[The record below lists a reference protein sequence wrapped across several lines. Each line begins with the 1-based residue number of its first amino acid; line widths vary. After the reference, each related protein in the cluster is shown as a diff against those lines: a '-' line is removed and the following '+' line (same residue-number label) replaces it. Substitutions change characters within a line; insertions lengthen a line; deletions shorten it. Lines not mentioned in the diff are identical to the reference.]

1 MPRLRWMFFAAI
13 VTLGIFISVTVC
25 YFEIRRLDRLTV
37 SVDEGT
43 ARLAELQQRVR
54 NYREKV
60 AFYET
65 EEGMAHLAREQYN
78 LVFPGERIFVIN
90 RESSTA
96 PWR

>member
-1 MPRLRWMFFAAI
+1 MFFAAI
-13 VTLGIFISVTVC
+13 VTLGIFMAATVC
-25 YFEIRRLDRLTV
+25 YFEIRRLDRLTLA
-37 SVDEGT
+37 VDEGA

-90 RESSTA
+90 RESPASS
-96 PWR
+96 WR

>member
-1 MPRLRWMFFAAI
+1 MCFAAFA
-13 VTLGIFISVTVC
+13 TLSIFISATMY
-25 YFEIRRLDRLTV
+25 YFELQRSSRLTSAVAENLVRLTELERRV
-37 SVDEGT
+37 S
-43 ARLAELQQRVR
+43 

-90 RESSTA
+90 REPQET

>member
-1 MPRLRWMFFAAI
+1 MFAAAI
-13 VTLGIFISVTVC
+13 ATLIFFIAATVY
-25 YFEIRRLDRLTV
+25 YFEFRRLTRLTV
-37 SVDEGT
+37 AVEEGT
-43 ARLAELQQRVR
+43 VRLAELQQRVR

-60 AFYET
+60 DFYRT

-90 RESSTA
+90 RESA